1 MVQLLLC
8 SLDQLMDS
16 GFGRPFPRH
25 GLQLLFWFAN
35 DCVTCEPVNVMKL
48 ASDCQPEKG
57 FYGFHVFGNVEE
69 LLPVLRSTKRRKNK
83 RKVSY
88 FEVGNLNTETYPA
101 SADLPVYVRE
111 NYGLDGNYGDH
122 NSDRIIISYQARS
135 RVVEAVYVTEHDDN
149 AFGRF
154 RADRTF
160 EISCSLIR
168 VLQNQQLDVSSLLAH
183 TGYYDDMQETQPGLE
198 PSVQEVFDMMQALSR
213 DRFFTGDLDR
223 FMEPFSFDQ
232 QWTFVTTPSS
242 SSTAVA
248 RCGQVKP
255 KKPKTKKK
263 PRGVRRS
270 DWEPNWE
277 PSWEPSWEQRYRE
290 EPEKKKRGGGGG
302 GGGLGLLRMLLGVG
316 ALYLAFRCFGWWRR
330 ICWEA
335 DWMKNG
341 LSMMPWRVQSRSPV
355 HVMLD
360 YVY

>member
-35 DCVTCEPVNVMKL
+35 DCVTCEPVNVMK
-48 ASDCQPEKG
+48 PEKG

-69 LLPVLRSTKRRKNK
+69 LLP
-83 RKVSY
+83 VSY

-183 TGYYDDMQETQPGLE
+183 T
-198 PSVQEVFDMMQALSR
+198 VQ
-213 DRFFTGDLDR
+213 
-223 FMEPFSFDQ
+223 
-232 QWTFVTTPSS
+232 
-242 SSTAVA
+242 
-248 RCGQVKP
+248 
-255 KKPKTKKK
+255 KTKLNNHQRSKK
-263 PRGVRRS
+263 LKP
-270 DWEPNWE
+270 P
-277 PSWEPSWEQRYRE
+277 
-290 EPEKKKRGGGGG
+290 
-302 GGGLGLLRMLLGVG
+302 
-316 ALYLAFRCFGWWRR
+316 
-330 ICWEA
+330 
-335 DWMKNG
+335 KNNEF
-341 LSMMPWRVQSRSPV
+341 
-355 HVMLD
+355 
-360 YVY
+360 